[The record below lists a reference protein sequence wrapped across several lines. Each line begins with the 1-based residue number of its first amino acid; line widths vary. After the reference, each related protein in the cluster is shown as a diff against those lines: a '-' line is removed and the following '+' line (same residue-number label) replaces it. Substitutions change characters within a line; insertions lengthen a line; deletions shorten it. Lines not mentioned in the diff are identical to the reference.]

1 MKQVVITAVIT
12 RTIEVPDGTED
23 VLYGTVGVFSGIDG
37 AVWNIE
43 SADSEE
49 LEAAE

>member
-23 VLYGTVGVFSGIDG
+23 VVYSTAGVFSGIDG
-37 AVWNIE
+37 AIWNIE
-43 SADSEE
+43 SADTEE
-49 LEAAE
+49 LETVE